1 MGPTGS
7 ANRILQL
14 HPTLRCNLQCAHCYS
29 SSGPRE
35 GGGIA
40 AATLI
45 EAVKDAAA
53 EQYNVLSVSGGEPLL
68 YDHLAQLLSA
78 AHECGMRT
86 AVATNGMLLTGARLA
101 ALRGRAD
108 ILAISVDGV
117 PASHNRIRGSARAF
131 EGMASRL
138 EGVRG
143 SEIPFGF
150 IFTLTRFNAHELEWV
165 AQFAIEQG
173 AAFLH
178 VHPLE
183 EVGRA
188 AERMAGAEP
197 DDLETAVAVLETYRL
212 QSMHSA
218 GLHMHVDTSDAELL
232 RARPELV
239 LAGSLREDFRTAPLG
254 ELVSPLVVE
263 ADGTVVPLQHGFTR
277 TLALGSLLDHS
288 LAELA
293 EAWRATRYLDL
304 VEVCQRTLAH
314 QARSELP
321 FFNWYRAVAREGEA
335 VEVVGGQTAGA

>member
-1 MGPTGS
+1 MGPTGPE
-7 ANRILQL
+7 NRILQL

-35 GGGIA
+35 GGGIP
-40 AATLI
+40 AATLVG
-45 EAVKDAAA
+45 AVKDAAA
-53 EQYNVLSVSGGEPLL
+53 ERYNVLNVSGGEPLL
-68 YDHLAQLLSA
+68 YDTLPQLLSA

-86 AVATNGMLLTGARLA
+86 AVATNGMLLAGARLA

-138 EGVRG
+138 EGVRE
-143 SEIPFGF
+143 SAIPFGF

-173 AAFLH
+173 AVFLH

-188 AERMAGAEP
+188 AERMVGAEP
-197 DDLETAVAVLETYRL
+197 DELETAVAVLEAYRL
-212 QSMHSA
+212 RTMHGA
-218 GLHMHVDTSDAELL
+218 GLRVHVDTSDAELL

-239 LAGSLREDFRTAPLG
+239 LAGSLRDDFRTAPLG

-277 TLALGSLLDHS
+277 ALALGSLLDHS
-288 LAELA
+288 LAQLA
-293 EAWRATRYLDL
+293 EAWRATRYPDL
-304 VEVCQRTLAH
+304 VEVCQRTLANRG
-314 QARSELP
+314 RSDLP

-335 VEVVGGQTAGA
+335 AEAASVSRP